1 MLKIEQIKKAMH
13 FLYAI
18 SNLIENM
25 VTFYFLLIF
34 IHNYLIGDKS
44 DHELQ
49 V

>member
-1 MLKIEQIKKAMH
+1 MLKIEQIQKAMR

-25 VTFYFLLIF
+25 VTFYVLAHIQT
-34 IHNYLIGDKS
+34 YLIGDKS
-44 DHELQ
+44 DHGLQ